1 MTNLLKANFY
11 KMKKNKFIWIA
22 SILSVIVA
30 IYYIRDN
37 YNVYHDFLS
46 YVDINSLMFNYLP
59 VYIIVSSILIST
71 LLGFDYSNGSIKNKI
86 VVGHSRFKIYI
97 SNLIST
103 YLIILTIYLIYVL
116 IICLS
121 GIFLFKNLTFNFE
134 FLLNIIILLLI
145 ILSYTSI
152 SVFITMTINNDIVS
166 PVLNGLNSFILII
179 ISFILLSVLSEPKYL
194 HSDNGIYIND
204 AGIEV
209 IDTENPMYIKGSKR
223 TIYEIIVNILPTGEA
238 FQKSR
243 NRDIDTNSYSILCYS
258 LCFIIIT
265 NTSGIFL
272 FYNKELN

>member
-103 YLIILTIYLIYVL
+103 YLIILPIYLIYVL

-166 PVLNGLNSFILII
+166 PVLNVLNSFILII

>member
-22 SILSVIVA
+22 NILSVIVA

-46 YVDINSLMFNYLP
+46 IVNINSLIFNYLP
-59 VYIIVSSILIST
+59 VFIIVSSILIST

-86 VVGHSRFKIYI
+86 IVGHSRLKIYI
-97 SNLIST
+97 SNLLST

-134 FLLNIIILLLI
+134 FLINIIILFLI
-145 ILSYTSI
+145 ILSYASI
-152 SVFITMTINNDIVS
+152 SVFIAMTINNDIVS
-166 PVLNGLNSFILII
+166 PVLNVLNSFILII

-194 HSDNGIYIND
+194 HSDDGIYIND
-204 AGIEV
+204 VGIEV

-243 NRDIDTNSYSILCYS
+243 DRDINTNSYQMLGYSIS
-258 LCFIIIT
+258 FIIIT
-265 NTSGIFL
+265 NTLGIYL

>member
-243 NRDIDTNSYSILCYS
+243 DRDINTNSYQMLGYSIS
-258 LCFIIIT
+258 FIIIT
-265 NTSGIFL
+265 NTLGIYL

>member
-145 ILSYTSI
+145 ILSYSSI

-166 PVLNGLNSFILII
+166 PVLNVLNSFILII

>member
-121 GIFLFKNLTFNFE
+121 GIILFKNLTFNFE

>member
-37 YNVYHDFLS
+37 YNIYHDFLS
-46 YVDINSLMFNYLP
+46 YVNINSLIFNYLP
-59 VYIIVSSILIST
+59 IFIIVSSILIST

-86 VVGHSRFKIYI
+86 VVGHSRLKIYI

-121 GIFLFKNLTFNFE
+121 GIFLFKNLTFNLK
-134 FLLNIIILLLI
+134 FLLNIIILFSI

-166 PVLNGLNSFILII
+166 PVLNVLNSFILII

-194 HSDNGIYIND
+194 HSDDGIYIND
-204 AGIEV
+204 VGIEV
-209 IDTENPMYIKGSKR
+209 IDTENPMYIKGNKR
-223 TIYEIIVNILPTGEA
+223 TIYEVIVNILPTGEA

-243 NRDIDTNSYSILCYS
+243 DRDIDNNSYQILSYS
-258 LCFIIIT
+258 LSFIIIT
-265 NTSGIFL
+265 NVLGIYL

>member
-166 PVLNGLNSFILII
+166 PVLNVLNSFILII

-265 NTSGIFL
+265 NTSGIYL

>member
-166 PVLNGLNSFILII
+166 PVLNVLNSFILII

>member
-30 IYYIRDN
+30 TYYIRDN

-46 YVDINSLMFNYLP
+46 IVNINSLMFNYLP

-86 VVGHSRFKIYI
+86 IVGHSRLKIYI

-166 PVLNGLNSFILII
+166 PVLNVLNSFILII

>member
-30 IYYIRDN
+30 TYYIRDN

-46 YVDINSLMFNYLP
+46 IVNINSLIFNYLP

-86 VVGHSRFKIYI
+86 IVGHSRLKIYI

-121 GIFLFKNLTFNFE
+121 GIFLFKNLTFNFK
-134 FLLNIIILLLI
+134 FLINIIILFLI
-145 ILSYTSI
+145 ILSYASI
-152 SVFITMTINNDIVS
+152 SVFIAMTINNDIVS
-166 PVLNGLNSFILII
+166 PVLNVLNSFILII
-179 ISFILLSVLSEPKYL
+179 ISFILLSVLSESKYL
-194 HSDNGIYIND
+194 HSDDGTYIND

-209 IDTENPMYIKGSKR
+209 IDTENPMYINGNKR

-243 NRDIDTNSYSILCYS
+243 DRDINTNSYQMLGYSIS
-258 LCFIIIT
+258 FIIIT
-265 NTSGIFL
+265 NTLGIYL

>member
-46 YVDINSLMFNYLP
+46 IVNINSLIFNYLP
-59 VYIIVSSILIST
+59 VFIIVSSILIST

-86 VVGHSRFKIYI
+86 IVGHSRLKIYI

-121 GIFLFKNLTFNFE
+121 GIFLFKNLTFNFK
-134 FLLNIIILLLI
+134 FLINIIILFLI

-166 PVLNGLNSFILII
+166 PVLNVLNSFILII

-194 HSDNGIYIND
+194 HSDDGIYIND
-204 AGIEV
+204 VGIEV

-243 NRDIDTNSYSILCYS
+243 DRDINTNSYQMLGYSIS
-258 LCFIIIT
+258 FIIIT
-265 NTSGIFL
+265 NTLGIYL

>member
-1 MTNLLKANFY
+1 MINLLKANFY
-11 KMKKNKFIWIA
+11 KMKKNKFIWMA

-30 IYYIRDN
+30 IYYIRDS
-37 YNVYHDFLS
+37 YNIYHDFLS
-46 YVDINSLMFNYLP
+46 YVDINSLIFNYLP

-86 VVGHSRFKIYI
+86 VVGHSRFKIYT

-103 YLIILTIYLIYVL
+103 YLINLTIYLIYVI
-116 IICLS
+116 IICLT
-121 GIFLFKNLTFNFE
+121 GIFFFKNLNFNLE

-166 PVLNGLNSFILII
+166 PVLNVLNSFILII
-179 ISFILLSVLSEPKYL
+179 ISFVLLSVLSEPKYI
-194 HSDNGIYIND
+194 HSDDGIYIND

-209 IDTENPMYIKGSKR
+209 IDTENPMYINGNKR

-265 NTSGIFL
+265 NTSGIYL

>member
-46 YVDINSLMFNYLP
+46 IVNINSLIFNYLP
-59 VYIIVSSILIST
+59 VFIIVSSILIST

-86 VVGHSRFKIYI
+86 IVGHSRLKIYI

-121 GIFLFKNLTFNFE
+121 GIFLFKNLTFNFK
-134 FLLNIIILLLI
+134 FLINIIILFLI

-166 PVLNGLNSFILII
+166 PVLNVLNSFILII

-194 HSDNGIYIND
+194 HSDDGIYIND
-204 AGIEV
+204 VGIEV
-209 IDTENPMYIKGSKR
+209 IDTENPMYIKGNKR

-243 NRDIDTNSYSILCYS
+243 DRDINTNSYQMLGYSIS
-258 LCFIIIT
+258 FIIIT
-265 NTSGIFL
+265 NTLGIYL

>member
-145 ILSYTSI
+145 ILSYSSI

-166 PVLNGLNSFILII
+166 PVLNVLNSFILII

-243 NRDIDTNSYSILCYS
+243 DRDINTNSYSILCYS

-265 NTSGIFL
+265 NTSGIYL

>member
-46 YVDINSLMFNYLP
+46 IVNINSLIFNYLP

-86 VVGHSRFKIYI
+86 IVGHSRLKIYI

-121 GIFLFKNLTFNFE
+121 GIFLFKNLTFNFK
-134 FLLNIIILLLI
+134 FLINIIILFLI
-145 ILSYTSI
+145 ILSYASI
-152 SVFITMTINNDIVS
+152 SVFIAMTINNDIVS
-166 PVLNGLNSFILII
+166 PVLNVLNSFILII

>member
-37 YNVYHDFLS
+37 YNVYHNFLS
-46 YVDINSLMFNYLP
+46 SVNINSLIFNYLP
-59 VYIIVSSILIST
+59 VFIIVSSILIST
-71 LLGFDYSNGSIKNKI
+71 ILGFDYSNGSIKNKI
-86 VVGHSRFKIYI
+86 IVGHSRLKIYI

-121 GIFLFKNLTFNFE
+121 GIFLFKNLTFNFK
-134 FLLNIIILLLI
+134 FLINIIILFLI

-152 SVFITMTINNDIVS
+152 SVFIAMTINNDIVS
-166 PVLNGLNSFILII
+166 PVLNVLSSFILII

-194 HSDNGIYIND
+194 HSDDGIYIND

-243 NRDIDTNSYSILCYS
+243 DRDINTNSYQMLGYSIS
-258 LCFIIIT
+258 FIIIT
-265 NTSGIFL
+265 NTLGIYL